1 MKKTILAILAAFCG
15 FCASV
20 RADDE
25 GEGGEGDGGD
35 KPYLQWAMPQKGWGN
50 INADIRLE
58 FAGWEEPL
66 DLPIPMDMTL
76 DEIGKLIEMEISATQ
91 MSESAKNAFKLSK
104 QALANAAFA
113 SIQAQRNTVRI
124 DNLCASVEALFSNTY
139 GQYETAGGKVISKI
153 HSSSAVESIREQLL
167 KSKNNIAAG
176 GSALGGT
183 ADKPIKIV
191 IDQKPY
197 SEKQFEQWEEDDNNS
212 LVSLKGY
219 QYLDEAAG
227 DEQLG
232 NADIFTWAVGSGNYY
247 IPYTTGKTRSIQ
259 WMKFRGADS
268 SCLSGG
274 LDTGSAD
281 DKQLHIR
288 YWSNPNQ
295 SGCSE
300 SIQNLLTNKTDGIA
314 TDRQKHALLARYDT
328 GGGKADVHWV
338 KFDASA
344 LEAGGSPAVDDHT
357 IEQSIDPGAAEN
369 SQKKLRLYGFK
380 GANAHMIPMKEA
392 AGDNDYKLAWTS
404 EITADGSSLVTNP
417 VDRTMS
423 LKGWHEAAQE
433 RKLSDIMLTETPKQ
447 GDTPPADP
455 REELNVLVRRVYGQS
470 TNLQFFAFGDFY
482 KMSWSTNWND
492 AVKGIV
498 NTAEDEH
505 LTERLAAAMTNLA
518 YTTKIGSDTIYDRL
532 TNLTAKVDDA
542 TGHAHETY
550 THLTNLAV
558 SAEGEL
564 DAVYD
569 RLTNLTARA
578 EGTQDQAT
586 TTYAHLTNIAY
597 TAQGDA
603 DAIYDRLTNLVAKAE
618 NTQEEAATTYTHLT
632 NLAYTAQGDSDE
644 VYDRITNILQ
654 KARNAEE
661 VADNAYTH
669 LTNLVATAGNPEAVY
684 HHITNITQQ
693 VNYERITNIIYE
705 TRYEFI
711 TNVTEYMHEFENWT
725 YVTNYLVMYMGV
737 DTKPPSAGGQ
747 VKPPEVAP
755 EDDPYDG
762 KYKHDEVKDEIL
774 PVKTALIVNDATNK
788 PLEKLNAGHMFD
800 FDVLDTNIVNFA
812 GIGAVPLVQLR
823 GFRAADVSTSPKI
836 PIKRKQ
842 ADFTPPA
849 GEAPYDDP
857 ISSGAGLDWTD
868 YPLEL
873 FGATTNEL
881 QKVLKFLR
889 DNNITNI
896 LHTVVSNNEWLA
908 AISTNFYT
916 RVNTGKFLDK
926 YSVWTNWT
934 DQARTEIFDFHKAL
948 PGDYLVKGWNDEE
961 NANTVRWEPKPKPDA
976 SVIRELSTL
985 AEYNRSLEKLDDY
998 GYMHETNVWQVYGFQ
1013 AAEEGQVPKKHY
1025 DEYGNAELRWES
1037 AGSATKFIGTD
1048 TSAVVVGGAASETN
1062 EVRFAS
1068 ASDSNVKVHVA
1079 SDGQGGAVITLG
1091 VYYLQD
1097 SGSGSGGGSL

>member
-35 KPYLQWAMPQKGWGN
+35 KPYLQWAMPQNGWEN
-50 INADIRLE
+50 ISANIRLQ
-58 FAGWEEPL
+58 FAGWDKPL
-66 DLPIPMDMTL
+66 DVPIGMDYTL
-76 DEIGKLIEMEISATQ
+76 DEIGGAIDGMIKKTQ
-91 MSESAKNAFKLSK
+91 MSESAKNAFMLSR

-197 SEKQFEQWEEDDNNS
+197 SEKQFEQWEEGENNS

-404 EITADGSSLVTNP
+404 EITADDSSLVTNP

-423 LKGWHEAAQE
+423 LKGWGNLPADGKTLADE
-433 RKLSDIMLTETPKQ
+433 LTKP
-447 GDTPPADP
+447 PPAQGGSP
-455 REELNVLVRRVYGQS
+455 SVGMNAGGEEERLSVMLKQELNG
-470 TNLQFFAFGDFY
+470 N
-482 KMSWSTNWND
+482 
-492 AVKGIV
+492 
-498 NTAEDEH
+498 
-505 LTERLAAAMTNLA
+505 
-518 YTTKIGSDTIYDRL
+518 
-532 TNLTAKVDDA
+532 
-542 TGHAHETY
+542 
-550 THLTNLAV
+550 
-558 SAEGEL
+558 
-564 DAVYD
+564 
-569 RLTNLTARA
+569 
-578 EGTQDQAT
+578 
-586 TTYAHLTNIAY
+586 
-597 TAQGDA
+597 
-603 DAIYDRLTNLVAKAE
+603 TNLVFYSLGSLYGLTWVTNE
-618 NTQEEAATTYTHLT
+618 VTIVTNQMNWVTNEVTVVTNQMNIVTNEIVTITNNINWVTNEMVVVTNTMNIVTNEMVVITNNINLITNELVVVTNNINLITNELVVVTNTMNWVTNEVVWTTNQVNLITNEMVYVTNTLNLVTNEMVVITNNINLITNEMTYVTNTLTFVTNEMVYVTNTLNLVTNEMVYITNTLSYVTNEIIYVTNTLNIISNQLNWVTNEVAILT
-632 NLAYTAQGDSDE
+632 NEY
-644 VYDRITNILQ
+644 V
-654 KARNAEE
+654 
-661 VADNAYTH
+661 V
-669 LTNLVATAGNPEAVY
+669 
-684 HHITNITQQ
+684 
-693 VNYERITNIIYE
+693 
-705 TRYEFI
+705 I
-711 TNVTEYMHEFENWT
+711 TNVTEKFNTIENW
-725 YVTNYLVMYMGV
+725 VVITNYLVNYLGGG
-737 DTKPPSAGGQ
+737 DSGGGGGGGGGGEAPPDI
-747 VKPPEVAP
+747 PPEHNP
-755 EDDPYDG
+755 YSPQYKKDPL
-762 KYKHDEVKDEIL
+762 DEVTL
-774 PVKTALIVNDATNK
+774 PVKNAHVVIAITNE
-788 PLEKLNAGHMFD
+788 PLTMLESQNIFD
-800 FDVLDTNIVNFA
+800 FDVIDTNGLQLA
-812 GIGAVPLVQLR
+812 QLR
-823 GFRAADVSTSPKI
+823 GFRAADASKFPMLPVK
-836 PIKRKQ
+836 KKK
-842 ADFTPPA
+842 ADVTPPA
-849 GEAPYDDP
+849 GEAAYDPETTGDY
-857 ISSGAGLDWTD
+857 ALDWTE
-868 YPLEL
+868 YPEEL
-873 FGATTNEL
+873 VKIAGGNSTI
-881 QKVLKFLR
+881 QRISSWLR
-889 DNNITNI
+889 SHTSQTNI
-896 LHTVVSNNEWLA
+896 LELVATNYEALA
-908 AISTNFYT
+908 AMKTNLWSHV
-916 RVNTGKFLDK
+916 RVNTLLDNQ
-926 YSVWTNWT
+926 STWTNGAM
-934 DQARTEIFDFHKAL
+934 QIE
-948 PGDYLVKGWNDEE
+948 VKGYE
-961 NANTVRWEPKPKPDA
+961 NAPYGTHPVKVMGATANSTAWRHDA
-976 SVIRELSTL
+976 TTDSENVYDISYDL
-985 AEYNRSLEKLDDY
+985 AKYNRSLERLDNY
-998 GYMHETNVWQVYGFQ
+998 GMDGYSNISNVWQVYGF
-1013 AAEEGQVPKKHY
+1013 ADAEAGQVPVKREDVGGHHSLHW
-1025 DEYGNAELRWES
+1025 EY
-1037 AGSATKFIGTD
+1037 AGSAIKLVGTD
-1048 TSAVVVGGAASETN
+1048 ASTVSVGRAAETN
-1062 EVRFAS
+1062 TVTFAS
-1068 ASDSNVKVHVA
+1068 AGDSNVKVHVA
-1079 SDGQGGAVITLG
+1079 SDGVGGAVITFG
-1091 VYYLQD
+1091 VYYVQD
-1097 SGSGSGGGSL
+1097 SGSGGGGGSL